1 MKKLVCFL
9 VGVCL
14 IFPVTAQG
22 VVDSQTRALID
33 RIDRLERDL
42 TLMQRKIYK
51 STDDGEKE
59 KKRVSDSFPQGSAE
73 HLYSKITDLE
83 QVVADLTSQVEI
95 SKASL
100 SELEDKLKKM
110 NQDINFRLST
120 LESSSNKGEQDSV
133 SVTNKDDVTIKDVNG
148 ENPVNTQ
155 KEYDEAYAL
164 LKKAQY
170 ETAQIA
176 LEDFLK
182 KYPTDKLA
190 GNAQYWLGETYY
202 VRGQFEQAAVV
213 FAEGVQKYKSS
224 VKGADSLLKL
234 GMSMARLNKIKE
246 ACSAFKNLEK
256 EFPKASES
264 LKARVKSE
272 MEKISC
278 PIN

>member
-278 PIN
+278 PSN